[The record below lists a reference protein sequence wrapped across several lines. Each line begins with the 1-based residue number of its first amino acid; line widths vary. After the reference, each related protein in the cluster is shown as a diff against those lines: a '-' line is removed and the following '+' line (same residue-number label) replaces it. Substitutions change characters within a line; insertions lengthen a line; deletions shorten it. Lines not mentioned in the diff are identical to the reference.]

1 MNKASRKAVLTL
13 AVLLAIGAAVDYAMI
28 GGKKPGTVH
37 ADSYTRTETA
47 AAAAGAKILPTDPPL
62 KVEPN

>member
-1 MNKASRKAVLTL
+1 MRKASRKAVLTL
-13 AVLLAIGAAVDYAMI
+13 AALLALGAAVGYAMI
-28 GGKKPGTVH
+28 GGKNTGAVH

-62 KVEPN
+62 KVEPK